1 MRVLFVTGTDTGVGK
16 TFVTAC
22 CLAHLLRS
30 GMSVR
35 AVKPFCSG
43 ARTDA
48 ELLWEL
54 QGREL
59 ALDSI
64 NPFYFKAPLA
74 PWTAARLE
82 RKLVRF
88 DEALQFIREHREA
101 CDLLLIEGA
110 GGLLSPLGEGFNAPD
125 LIVELGAEVI
135 LVVPNK
141 LGVLNHTL
149 LTVEALAHRNV
160 PILKIALVNVGSD
173 DAAALSNEL
182 DLRQLLPKIPIYP
195 IEFARG
201 YQPEAAFMHAQ
212 AGPAFARLV
221 E

>member
-1 MRVLFVTGTDTGVGK
+1 MRLLFVTGTDTGVGK

-22 CLAHLLRS
+22 CLAGLLRS
-30 GMSVR
+30 GKSVR
-35 AVKPFCSG
+35 AIKPFCSG

-54 QGREL
+54 QDRKL

-82 RKLVRF
+82 RKLVRI
-88 DEALQFIREHREA
+88 DEALQFIRGHREA
-101 CDLLLIEGA
+101 CELLLVEGA
-110 GGLLSPLGEGFNAPD
+110 GGVLSPLGERFNAAD
-125 LIVELGAEVI
+125 LMAELGAEVI

-149 LTVEALAHRNV
+149 LSLEALRQRNLTKV
-160 PILKIALVNVGSD
+160 KIALVNVGSED
-173 DAAALSNEL
+173 EAVRSNEM
-182 DLRQLLPKIPIYP
+182 DLRELAPNIRIYP
-195 IEFARG
+195 IEFVCEYKA
-201 YQPEAAFMHAQ
+201 EAGFLRDQTSAV
-212 AGPAFARLV
+212 FAHLV